1 MLLRGI
7 RSHLVASCATLVLAL
22 VVSAG
27 AVCVVGA
34 SRAGDTPAAVAA
46 MLALYGVVALAEQAA
61 RSTFDRIHD
70 VALAR
75 LRGMTGLRLVGFAAG
90 PLLAVSLVGV
100 VAGTAVGVLLAGRIA
115 HGWHTAY
122 STGAREILVGAG
134 LLLVSWATVALV
146 AGSVI
151 RRPLAD
157 ALSIHPRRRTGSWL
171 TTFLEILVVAAAVL
185 AVYEA
190 HRRGSGWVPV
200 VAPAL
205 VALAAGQIVAWLLLL
220 VPRFGRRLGPTLTSR
235 RLRRDPDP
243 ASVVRILVAATVLL
257 AVTLTGGR
265 AAAAWR
271 DDAARLRTGGPLVVP
286 FTDGAVRAYA
296 AAHDADPQGRWLM
309 AAVPIDDLRPDHRRV
324 FVDAARWPAVVG
336 DFMGGTSVA
345 SATPAMAALARQ
357 PDPVLMRGATL
368 RAEIAG
374 FDRTGV
380 ASGRGTVRI
389 RYVGDPGYLVTSR
402 LTVTTNGEV
411 TGVLHRCAVGCSLL
425 TLTVSGAPSFE
436 VRRVVAGSA
445 ELLTG
450 PVAHDGSGPDAVIA
464 FTETAHPAPDLVQQ
478 ALTTPGITLRTT
490 VPGLDG
496 TDPGVR
502 VVGRVAAVPF
512 LGREGALLDL
522 ARVLRG
528 AVGTVAAGHPVVV
541 ARADTPAPVLARLHR
556 DGGGRA
562 TTYVSARSALD
573 ATPEK
578 RGDTL
583 ALLVAVGIGL
593 VALTHL
599 VAWLS
604 SQVGRRRT
612 EVAGLRSAG
621 VAPGAVR
628 RAYLVESA
636 VLGGIVLVAAAAVAV
651 ATTPSLLRPM
661 DLVGGW
667 SVAPLVD
674 DSVRPWLL
682 VAVAVGVSA
691 VTAGAC
697 ALTFTR
703 FGRAARPAALRDA
716 EQ

>member
-7 RSHLVASCATLVLAL
+7 RSHLVASCATLVLAF

-27 AVCVVGA
+27 AVGVVGA

-61 RSTFDRIHD
+61 RATFDRIHD

-100 VAGTAVGVLLAGRIA
+100 VAGSTVGVLLAGRIA
-115 HGWHTAY
+115 DGWHASY
-122 STGAREILVGAG
+122 STGAREILVGVG

-151 RRPLAD
+151 RRPLGD
-157 ALSIHPRRRTGSWL
+157 ALSTHPRRRTGSWL

-190 HRRGSGWVPV
+190 HRRGRGWVPI

-205 VALAAGQIVAWLLLL
+205 VALAAGQVVAWLLLL
-220 VPRFGRRLGPTLTSR
+220 VPRFGRRLGPALTSR

-257 AVTLTGGR
+257 AVTLTGGW

-271 DDAARLRTGGPLVVP
+271 DDAARLRSGGPLVVP
-286 FTDGAVRAYA
+286 FTEGAVRAYA
-296 AAHDADPQGRWLM
+296 ATQDADPQGRWLM

-324 FVDAARWPAVVG
+324 FVDAARWQAVVG
-336 DFMGGTSVA
+336 DFMDGTSLT
-345 SATPAMAALARQ
+345 SATPALVALARQ
-357 PDPVLMRGATL
+357 PDPVMLRGTTL
-368 RAEIAG
+368 RVDVAG
-374 FDRTGV
+374 FDRGGA
-380 ASGRGTVRI
+380 ASGRGTVTI
-389 RYVGDPGYLVTSR
+389 GYVGDPGYLVSSR
-402 LTVTTNGEV
+402 VTVTKDGEV
-411 TGVLHRCAVGCSLL
+411 TGVLHRCAVGCSLR

-436 VRRVVAGSA
+436 VRRVVAGSTDV
-445 ELLTG
+445 LTDPVRYDGTG
-450 PVAHDGSGPDAVIA
+450 PDPVIA
-464 FTETAHPAPDLVQQ
+464 FTETAHPAPGLAQQ
-478 ALTTPGITLRTT
+478 ALTTSGIALRAT

-496 TDPGVR
+496 SDPGVR
-502 VVGRVAAVPF
+502 VVGRVGAVPF

-528 AVGTVAAGHPVVV
+528 AVGTVAAGHAVVV
-541 ARADTPAPVLARLHR
+541 ARADTPAPVLARLNR

-562 TTYVSARSALD
+562 TTYLSTRAALD

-578 RGDTL
+578 RADGL

-593 VALTHL
+593 IALTHL

-604 SQVGRRRT
+604 AQVGRRRT

-621 VAPGAVR
+621 VAPGSVR
-628 RAYLVESA
+628 RAYVVESVA
-636 VLGGIVLVAAAAVAV
+636 MGGIVLVSAAVAALVTTRPCSGRWTSSV
-651 ATTPSLLRPM
+651 AGPSPRWSTTPCVRGCWPRCAW
-661 DLVGGW
+661 GW
-667 SVAPLVD
+667 
-674 DSVRPWLL
+674 R
-682 VAVAVGVSA
+682 
-691 VTAGAC
+691 
-697 ALTFTR
+697 R
-703 FGRAARPAALRDA
+703 
-716 EQ
+716 